1 MGDQA
6 LKVTFCDGAGRQ
18 MRLRPM
24 NSVGRAEPMAVAKRG
39 RPVDVVLRIEE
50 YERLKALDK
59 PYAGADKEDRKT

>member
-1 MGDQA
+1 MIS
-6 LKVTFCDGAGRQ
+6 F
-18 MRLRPM
+18 
-24 NSVGRAEPMAVAKRG
+24 GRAEPVAVAKRG